1 MSLKGPLENGED
13 GTSATDATDATDPP
27 QASFGWDRD
36 LERLLED
43 WRTRAWAAQIGHYR
57 VASRLRSYN
66 LWLGLPV
73 VIFTTA
79 VGTSLFATLNQ
90 DRIDTWLRVVVGCI
104 SVLAAIF
111 AGIQTFLNFAQRA
124 DQHIVAAD
132 WYASIRRKIEQQVN
146 TPRNGRSAP
155 KRFLDEVR
163 QDMNNVGS
171 QSPEIGDRVWAQ
183 VAAEFGLQHPG
194 GEPGGMADPVRSYTP
209 KHAGP

>member
-1 MSLKGPLENGED
+1 MSLEGPPNSGDD
-13 GTSATDATDATDPP
+13 GTSEASATDPP
-27 QASFGWDRD
+27 QASFRWDRD

-43 WRTRAWAAQIGHYR
+43 WRRRAWAAQIGHYR
-57 VASRLRSYN
+57 VASRLRTYN

-90 DRIDTWLRVVVGCI
+90 DRLDTWLRVVVGGI

-124 DQHIVAAD
+124 DQHVVAAD

-146 TPRNGRSAP
+146 TPRNGRGDP
-155 KRFLDEVR
+155 KRFLDGVR

-171 QSPEIGDRVWAQ
+171 QSPEIGERVWAQ
-183 VAAEFGLQHPG
+183 VAAEFGLEHPAV
-194 GEPGGMADPVRSYTP
+194 EPGAIADPVRSYTP
-209 KHAGP
+209 KHAAP

>member
-1 MSLKGPLENGED
+1 MSLKGPPENGDD
-13 GTSATDATDATDPP
+13 GTSASDATDPP
-27 QASFGWDRD
+27 KASFGWDRD

-57 VASRLRSYN
+57 VASRLRTYN

-79 VGTSLFATLNQ
+79 VGTSLFATLNE
-90 DRIDTWLRVVVGCI
+90 DRLDTWLRVVVGGI
-104 SVLAAIF
+104 SLLAAIF

-124 DQHIVAAD
+124 DQHVVAAD
-132 WYASIRRKIEQQVN
+132 WYASIRRKIEQQVY
-146 TPRNGRSAP
+146 TPRNGRTDP
-155 KRFLDEVR
+155 RRFLNEVR

-171 QSPEIGDRVWAQ
+171 QSPEIGERVWGQ

-194 GEPGGMADPVRSYTP
+194 VEPEPTVGTIGQYAP

>member
-1 MSLKGPLENGED
+1 MSLKEPLKTGDD
-13 GTSATDATDATDPP
+13 GTTESGATDPP
-27 QASFGWDRD
+27 PASFGWDRD
-36 LERLLED
+36 LERLLDD
-43 WRTRAWAAQIGHYR
+43 WRTRAWAAQIAHYR
-57 VASRLRSYN
+57 VASRLRSNN

-90 DRIDTWLRVVVGCI
+90 DRLGTWLRVIVGGI

-124 DQHIVAAD
+124 DQHVVAAD

-146 TPRNGRSAP
+146 TPRIGRSDP

-171 QSPEIGDRVWAQ
+171 QSPEIGERAWGQ

-194 GEPGGMADPVRSYTP
+194 VEPGAMSDAARSYTP